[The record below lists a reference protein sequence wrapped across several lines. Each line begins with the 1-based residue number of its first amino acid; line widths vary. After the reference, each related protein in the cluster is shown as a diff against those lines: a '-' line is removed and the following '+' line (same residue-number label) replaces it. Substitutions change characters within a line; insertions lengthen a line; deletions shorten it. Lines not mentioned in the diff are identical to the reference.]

1 MWTSAFLSI
10 QGQVRTKKL
19 YSRISDLCIFL
30 NNCKS
35 VPYIERAAHWHGNA
49 EALLTAMLNVI
60 PFSLTF
66 HIYFAGVCGP
76 GFSEGGVTSLA
87 DGTGRQ

>member
-1 MWTSAFLSI
+1 MWTSAFLLI
-10 QGQVRTKKL
+10 QGQIRTKKL

-35 VPYIERAAHWHGNA
+35 VPYRKGSSLARVLRSSHCCVKCHPHLV
-49 EALLTAMLNVI
+49 LLFISTLQV
-60 PFSLTF
+60 P
-66 HIYFAGVCGP
+66 CGP
-76 GFSEGGVTSLA
+76 GSSEGGVTSLA